1 MYFVKYGDKYLH
13 DPRVEGYVLLDLSLD
28 AEENTCGYCD
38 FTIYPEHP
46 HYGILKERDADNAI
60 EVYDDNELIFSGFI
74 YELGTEFYLDGHVK
88 CKGDLAYLSESIVR
102 PYSTLNRGFGDKA
115 PSSCTGYFEWL
126 IQKHNEQVSPN
137 KRFKIG
143 INQAANLDNNNYI
156 YRQNDTYPN
165 TLDEIM
171 NKLVS
176 GEEGIGGY
184 LRIRYENGERYIDY
198 LSEWTDTNTQ
208 ILDFGI
214 NLTSYTQTD
223 NSEDIATYI
232 IPLGARMSETE
243 YDYDRGYYVTQD
255 TTMNKEKE
263 YYTYDASNDSFN
275 RVSDNVTKFEKGVKY
290 YEYFED
296 WDESNNLLTIDGIE
310 DKDYVEGF
318 GKTGDMIYSR
328 DAVSKYGWIG
338 TTYTN
343 QDLTIKEHLIYK
355 GVIALKEIISPKRT
369 IEIKAVDMHLINRN
383 IKSIKIGE
391 YVRVRSRPHD
401 FDSYMLCRSIKLD
414 LDNPENS
421 FYILGTTFD
430 TLTGE
435 QNKRIKK
442 LNSEVNK
449 QYEAAVKLSEEAKKM
464 AIDANKKADEIEII
478 EGPEGPP
485 GPQGPPGD
493 PGEDGPQGPP
503 GAPGAPGEPG
513 EPGEQG
519 ISVVATTP
527 LYYCTE
533 STTTPSK
540 PNSHVTVCNS
550 LVYNAWNMAPSRWT
564 TTYKYYFVCVETL
577 FSDGNYQWSDVV
589 RDVTLEDVNRKAEEA
604 KEEAENAKKV
614 ATNYMN
620 FEAPKG
626 LVIGNLTGETLGKN
640 TLIDAYGMAIRDG
653 ENELARFDAE
663 VSHIGVFDSENF
675 NIGKTVEMGFFK
687 DKKNNK
693 NTSSITAKLTQIPQ
707 IYGDIG
713 NAKKVVSTDINCNGG
728 ISLNAEGGTALKMY
742 TSHSSIDEMS
752 GDDTTQ
758 YATSIDF
765 NIRPLREDDQDIT
778 TPFSIRSS
786 VKPGPNG
793 KLMCIN
799 PYILMRAR
807 NVILQTARERSAR
820 IDYVW
825 DNMFIPKGTSMN
837 FYPIP
842 GVKYLMTSTEYKTS
856 NHKVLGQYIRTYI
869 ADDYGNINSLSIAG
883 SGGGITIKVN
893 NDTTNKKPYI
903 TFKGGSSTTNSDGTT
918 TTVSADCYV
927 TIRKIDSRV
936 DISILDETFYLDH
949 YIYGGMESEVAD
961 CYGNPNENKNL

>member
-232 IPLGARMSETE
+232 IPLGAKMSETE
-243 YDYDRGYYVTQD
+243 YEYDRGYYVTED
-255 TTMNKEKE
+255 TKFNKEKE

-275 RVSDNVTKFEKGVKY
+275 RVSDNVTSFTKGVTY

-296 WDESNNLLTIDGIE
+296 WDESNNSLTIEGIE

-343 QDLTIKEHLIYK
+343 QDLIIKEHLIYK

-369 IEIKAVDMHLINRN
+369 IEIKAIDMHLINRN

-503 GAPGAPGEPG
+503 GTPGTPGEPG
-513 EPGEQG
+513 LPGEDG
-519 ISVVATTP
+519 ISVVASTP

-540 PNSHVTVCNS
+540 PSSHVTICS
-550 LVYNAWNMAPSRWT
+550 SSTYNMWNMAPAIWT
-564 TTYKYYFVCVETL
+564 KTYKYYFVCVETL

-604 KEEAENAKKV
+604 KEEAEKAKKV

-640 TLIDAYGMAIRDG
+640 TLIDAYGMAVRDG
-653 ENELARFDAE
+653 ETEMARFGEENSFIGYVSNRLENASAKIEFLRYINKDNKIDRILEIISRIGAPENITDPGIQAE
-663 VSHIGVFDSENF
+663 LIGEPSAAIKCDKNLSIFIDSYYEPYINLFDNSDEYRINA
-675 NIGKTVEMGFFK
+675 
-687 DKKNNK
+687 
-693 NTSSITAKLTQIPQ
+693 SI
-707 IYGDIG
+707 DIG
-713 NAKKVVSTDINCNGG
+713 FLSHDIYSN
-728 ISLNAEGGTALKMY
+728 
-742 TSHSSIDEMS
+742 
-752 GDDTTQ
+752 
-758 YATSIDF
+758 
-765 NIRPLREDDQDIT
+765 
-778 TPFSIRSS
+778 
-786 VKPGPNG
+786 
-793 KLMCIN
+793 N
-799 PYILMRAR
+799 PYIKLRKSGNNIELYGKEIRMDCDFVDFSEERGELVGDTTGREFTLMFGSVYELITLEYNTSTNAYRGHRKILISKDPEGKLSKSTEVAST
-807 NVILQTARERSAR
+807 NSGVSVTINNNDLVIKCSSTA
-820 IDYVW
+820 Y
-825 DNMFIPKGTSMN
+825 T
-837 FYPIP
+837 
-842 GVKYLMTSTEYKTS
+842 VKYIL
-856 NHKVLGQYIRTYI
+856 NRVL
-869 ADDYGNINSLSIAG
+869 
-883 SGGGITIKVN
+883 
-893 NDTTNKKPYI
+893 
-903 TFKGGSSTTNSDGTT
+903 
-918 TTVSADCYV
+918 
-927 TIRKIDSRV
+927 
-936 DISILDETFYLDH
+936 
-949 YIYGGMESEVAD
+949 
-961 CYGNPNENKNL
+961 